1 MKPYELEKVN
11 DINIYDY
18 VLDFIWQSTLLT
30 EDERKNLNQIETLIK
45 SGKIKNYMEVVQ
57 TQLKVKNIMEEKS
70 KFLKLLTPGEKRVVQ
85 ELVNETPVKDIPAK
99 LGISDKSY
107 SVYMTGI
114 YRKTK
119 DIVSYNGGRKML
131 DLLDYLF
138 GTLMFRKGDVIIEQ
152 TLSGR
157 AKTAKAAK
165 TVAKSIKKSADS
177 DAVSAAGLIN
187 SFTQTREYLKRK
199 CDELALAIGQELLSE
214 GKKGI
219 DSSETYIWA
228 TRYNTALKVIDLEL
242 KQMTCK
248 KGDIRE
254 NKNQC

>member
-1 MKPYELEKVN
+1 MKPYELEKVS
-11 DINIYDY
+11 DINVYDY

-30 EDERKNLNQIETLIK
+30 EDERQNLDQIETLIK

-119 DIVSYNGGRKML
+119 DIPGRH
-131 DLLDYLF
+131 
-138 GTLMFRKGDVIIEQ
+138 
-152 TLSGR
+152 
-157 AKTAKAAK
+157 KTAK
-165 TVAKSIKKSADS
+165 TVAKNIKKSADS
-177 DAVSAAGLIN
+177 DNDSATGLI
-187 SFTQTREYLKRK
+187 SIFTQTREYLKRK

-242 KQMTCK
+242 KQVTCK

>member
-1 MKPYELEKVN
+1 MKPYELEKVS
-11 DINIYDY
+11 DINIYDW

-30 EDERKNLNQIETLIK
+30 DDEKANLNQIEALIK
-45 SGKIKNYMEVVQ
+45 SGKIKNYMEVIK
-57 TQLKVKNIMEEKS
+57 TQLKVKIIMEEKS

-99 LGISDKSY
+99 IGISDKSY

-157 AKTAKAAK
+157 HKTAKA
-165 TVAKSIKKSADS
+165 VAKNIKKSADS
-177 DAVSAAGLIN
+177 DNDSAMGLI
-187 SFTQTREYLKRK
+187 SIFTRTREYLKRK
-199 CDELALAIGQELLSE
+199 CDELALAIGQELLTE